1 MRVLSFAV
9 VLESWFTSTPL
20 DRRKRDGDKGKHDG
34 LDQGGS
40 RGMVMSSGCILKVE
54 SAGLADVLYVECV

>member
-1 MRVLSFAV
+1 MERSRERVQGAS
-9 VLESWFTSTPL
+9 ERGS
-20 DRRKRDGDKGKHDG
+20 GG